1 MQHAEA
7 PPAPM
12 AALGSIVSPVPFK
25 DVVHEEEDEHRPE
38 EYANIISTLPSITT
52 SFGPLVLYQG
62 VWLRPW
68 IVPGVIAVQ
77 RRFAPRPDDVLLANP
92 PKCGTTW
99 LKALSLATMARATYP
114 PSGADHPLLRLN
126 PHDCVPHLEALF
138 SAGQEAKLEALPLHR
153 LMHTHMHHSLLP
165 PSLARC
171 KIIYICRK
179 PKDMLVSMW
188 HFIMAAGGAAFPF
201 SDLFESACDGK
212 NPHGPIW
219 DHILGYWRA
228 SKASPERVLFLRYEE
243 MLLDPV
249 SSVRELALFL
259 GVPFTAAEEA
269 AGSPM
274 DICRLCSINT
284 MKDLD
289 ANNTGV
295 FGQFLKFPNRSFFRE
310 GVVGDWANHMTPEM
324 ARRIDAV
331 VEDKLGGSGLSF
343 TC

>member
-1 MQHAEA
+1 
-7 PPAPM
+7 M
-12 AALGSIVSPVPFK
+12 AALGRIVGPVPFK
-25 DVVHEEEDEHRPE
+25 DVVQKEEDEHPPE
-38 EYANIISTLPSITT
+38 EYADIISALPSITT
-52 SFGPLVLYQG
+52 GFGPLLCYQG

-68 IVPGVIAVQ
+68 MVPGVIAVQ
-77 RRFAPRPDDVLLANP
+77 RRFSPRPDDVILASP

-138 SAGQEAKLEALPLHR
+138 SAGQEAKLEAQPSRR

-165 PSLARC
+165 PSLTHC
-171 KIIYICRK
+171 KIIYICRE

-201 SDLFESACDGK
+201 SDLFEFACEGK

-219 DHILGYWRA
+219 DHILGYSRA

-274 DICRLCSINT
+274 DICRLCSIDT
-284 MKDLD
+284 MKDVE

-295 FGQFLKFPNRSFFRE
+295 AGLFVEVPHQSFFRK

-324 ARRIDAV
+324 ARRIDAI
-331 VEDKLGGSGLSF
+331 VEDKLRGSGLSF
-343 TC
+343 TR